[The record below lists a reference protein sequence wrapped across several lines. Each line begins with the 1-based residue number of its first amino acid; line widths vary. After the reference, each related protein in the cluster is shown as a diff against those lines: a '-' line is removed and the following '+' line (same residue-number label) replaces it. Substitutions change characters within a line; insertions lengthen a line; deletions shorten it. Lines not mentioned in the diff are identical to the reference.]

1 MNWLSSH
8 IKTTIALFTTVG
20 SIIGFLIGLYV
31 MEQKISND
39 IQFLKDELQ
48 SIRDNDL
55 YWIKHWIGRAK

>member
-1 MNWLSSH
+1 MKWLSDH
-8 IKTTIALFTTVG
+8 IKTTIAIFTTVG
-20 SIIGFLIGLYV
+20 SIIGFVIGVYI

-55 YWIKHWIGRAK
+55 YWIKHWIGRAR